1 MKPKMKALGTERLKL
16 TYDNLLS
23 RFAFKFNLRRYSKV
37 VKHIERWDVEPGKV
51 VVGQS
56 KSYPPCHPP

>member
-1 MKPKMKALGTERLKL
+1 MESIILLAVHQLPWRPRLAAAGGT
-16 TYDNLLS
+16 THVFDADS
-23 RFAFKFNLRRYSKV
+23 GKV